1 MKIIIII
8 FLIFLSNYIFA
19 NEENN
24 NKVEVIN
31 LYESKSLDQIVL
43 ENLNDKKEIEEEI
56 DNLNETS
63 ATETKNNEVEEK
75 EKNVKIITINCGEK
89 IKTINGYENLA
100 EKLIK
105 NGLNRKSVIVAIG
118 GGTLGDLAGFISS
131 TVLRGLD
138 FFLIPT
144 TLLSQVDSSIG
155 GKNGINMTY
164 GKNMLGT
171 FYQPKEVLIDV
182 SVLNSLPNK
191 EIKSGYAEIIKH
203 ALINDYNFFC
213 WLEKNIDKLLNL
225 NKSILEKAIYKSIM
239 IKLFYVRKD
248 EKETL
253 LNSDS
258 RSMLNFGHTI
268 GHAIENNYN
277 YKKFNHGE
285 AISIGMITEAK
296 ISNYLGLLSSNELY
310 RILIHFKK
318 CNLKIFDK
326 IIKEKKIIKIIS
338 KDKKNFNDNINF
350 SLINKIGNSIFYK
363 KLDKDKVY
371 KILQNI

>member
-1 MKIIIII
+1 MQTNFIIKDKKLNTSI
-8 FLIFLSNYIFA
+8 LIKKNYISTFVKKIA
-19 NEENN
+19 KKNEKVFCIIDSKIK
-24 NKVEVIN
+24 NKFN
-31 LYESKSLDQIVL
+31 FG
-43 ENLNDKKEIEEEI
+43 
-56 DNLNETS
+56 
-63 ATETKNNEVEEK
+63 K
-75 EKNVKIITINCGEK
+75 EKNVKIINVHCGEK
-89 IKTINGYENLA
+89 IKTINGYKNLT

-105 NGLNRKSVIVAIG
+105 NNVNRRSVIVAIG

-138 FFLIPT
+138 FFLVPT

-155 GKNGINMTY
+155 GKNGINTPY
-164 GKNMLGT
+164 GKNMIGT
-171 FYQPKEVLIDV
+171 FYQPKEVLIDI

-248 EKETL
+248 EKETSL
-253 LNSDS
+253 DS
-258 RSMLNFGHTI
+258 HSRAMLNFGHTI
-268 GHAIENNYN
+268 GHAIESNYN

-285 AISIGMITEAK
+285 AISIGMITEAR
-296 ISNYLGLLSSNELY
+296 ISNYLGLLSSKELY

-350 SLINKIGNSIFYK
+350 SLINKIGSSIFYR
-363 KLDKDKVY
+363 KLDKVKVY

>member
-1 MKIIIII
+1 MPTNLFIKDKKLNTSI
-8 FLIFLSNYIFA
+8 LIKKNYISTFVKNIA
-19 NEENN
+19 KKNE
-24 NKVEVIN
+24 KVFCVVD
-31 LYESKSLDQIVL
+31 SKIK
-43 ENLNDKKEIEEEI
+43 NDFDFI
-56 DNLNETS
+56 
-63 ATETKNNEVEEK
+63 K
-75 EKNVKIITINCGEK
+75 EKNIKIITIECGEK
-89 IKTINGYENLA
+89 IKTINGYKDLA

-105 NGLNRKSVIVAIG
+105 NNVNRKSVLVAIG
-118 GGTLGDLAGFISS
+118 GGTLGDLAGFVSS

-155 GKNGINMTY
+155 GKNGINTTY

-171 FYQPKEVLIDV
+171 FYQPKEVLIDI

-253 LNSDS
+253 LNSHS

-268 GHAIENNYN
+268 GHAIESHYN

-318 CNLKIFDK
+318 CKLKIFDK
-326 IIKEKKIIKIIS
+326 FIKEKKIINIIN
-338 KDKKNFNDNINF
+338 KDKKNFNDSINF
-350 SLINKIGNSIFYK
+350 SLINKIGSSIFYK
-363 KLDKDKVY
+363 KLDKEKVY